1 MIAAMNANEH
11 VSAEEAGR
19 AHHIIWSTRR
29 FRRRSGEAV
38 DRLIGRARARI
49 ERDGA
54 SAVTEQAAREIPERL
69 RPAALAMAADLVLV
83 DGAFQAGERAFLT
96 TLARLLGVP
105 APLTRAILKVM
116 AIKNSA

>member
-1 MIAAMNANEH
+1 MMAAMKANGH
-11 VSAEEAGR
+11 VSAAEAGR
-19 AHHIIWSTRR
+19 AHHIVWSTRR
-29 FRRRSGEAV
+29 FRRRSGDAV
-38 DRLIGRARARI
+38 DRLIGNARARI

-54 SAVTEQAAREIPERL
+54 ARVTEEAAQEIPARL

-83 DGAFQAGERAFLT
+83 DGAIQPEERTFLA

-105 APLTRAILKVM
+105 APLTREILKVM